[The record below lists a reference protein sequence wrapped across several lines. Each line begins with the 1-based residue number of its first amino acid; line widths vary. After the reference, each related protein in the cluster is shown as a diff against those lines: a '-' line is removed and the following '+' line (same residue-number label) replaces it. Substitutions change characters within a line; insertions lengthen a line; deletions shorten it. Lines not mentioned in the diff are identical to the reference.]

1 MNQAVIFEGSFE
13 RNQGLIVKETEG
25 LTHAESVL
33 QLPFESNCM
42 NWVLGH
48 LAVYRDALLGCTRQ
62 MPRLS
67 VAERKLYIQGAPPIT
82 PESEAVPLERLLAAV
97 AEGFE
102 ALGVWLQNNPEG
114 LLEETPPG
122 LELSFGATVAEN
134 FALLCWHDS
143 YHVGQLA
150 VLRELALSC
159 RGE

>member
-1 MNQAVIFEGSFE
+1 
-13 RNQGLIVKETEG
+13 
-25 LTHAESVL
+25 
-33 QLPFESNCM
+33 M
-42 NWVLGH
+42 NWVLVP

-82 PESEAVPLERLLAAV
+82 PERQAVAFERLLAALV
-97 AEGFE
+97 EGFA
-102 ALGVWLQNNPEG
+102 ALIAWLQSNPEG
-114 LLEETPPG
+114 MLEATPPG

-150 VLRELALSC
+150 VLRELALSR

>member
-1 MNQAVIFEGSFE
+1 MNQVAIFEVSFE
-13 RNQGLIVKETEG
+13 RNQGLIVRETEG
-25 LTHAESVL
+25 LTDAESVL

-82 PESEAVPLERLLAAV
+82 PERQAVAFERLLAALV
-97 AEGFE
+97 EGFA
-102 ALGVWLQNNPEG
+102 ALIAWLQSNPEG
-114 LLEETPPG
+114 MLEATPPG

-150 VLRELALSC
+150 VLRELALSR